1 MSCTTTLPHW
11 PFFDASQRPIR
22 FGVEW
27 DPDFEN
33 TGSGHITW
41 YMDGKP
47 TWTLN
52 DAALSG
58 NENTEISRRIF
69 PKEPMF
75 IIMNLGISSGFQ
87 KIHWDDLEFPAHMAF
102 DYIRVYQKHGTQK
115 RVTCNPDNY
124 PTADYIQR
132 NLELYYNNNLTSYLD
147 SSHQAWPKNSQMNQC

>member
-75 IIMNLGISSGFQ
+75 IIMNLGISRGFQ
-87 KIHWDDLEFPAHMAF
+87 PIQWDDLEFPAHMAF
-102 DYIRVYQKHGTQK
+102 DYIRVYQK
-115 RVTCNPDNY
+115 PD
-124 PTADYIQR
+124 
-132 NLELYYNNNLTSYLD
+132 S
-147 SSHQAWPKNSQMNQC
+147 